1 MNDHNSEASRTGG
14 ITIAYGMAKYETDVD
29 VAAVFERADNSMY
42 ENKSKMKLEN
52 NRDTQSAPDGL
63 R

>member
-1 MNDHNSEASRTGG
+1 
-14 ITIAYGMAKYETDVD
+14 MAKYETDAD

-42 ENKSKMKLEN
+42 EKKSKMKSEN